1 MSKTNWLKSILIP
14 GIVFQ
19 SVVIAGGYGTGA
31 EIVQFFGSSGSVG
44 GLMSMCL
51 ISLVTWSILCA
62 ITFEFTRTFGTYDYK
77 SMTQKLLGHG
87 WVLYEICYLV
97 LLLIVLAVVTASA
110 GDIVL
115 ELFGLNRWIGILIMA
130 GGIFALVMNGSAII
144 EKVLSYWS
152 FLLYGVYILFL
163 IFAFVKI
170 GGQISGNFAV
180 GTVEPG
186 WVKNGFSYAFYNLGI
201 VPAVL
206 YTVRHCQTRKQAIV
220 SGILA
225 GIIGIIPAILLY
237 VAMVGFSPAVL
248 SEGLPVN
255 YMLSQLNAPWLQYL
269 FQLVLFGTL
278 IETGSGFIFAVTDRL
293 ETSFKTAG
301 KTAPKHT
308 TTICAIVLIV
318 VGVCISQFGLTGLIA
333 KGYGTISW
341 GFFFVYVIPMITLG
355 VYKIAKAGK
364 DK

>member
-62 ITFEFTRTFGTYDYK
+62 ITFEFTRTFETYDYK
-77 SMTQKLLGHG
+77 SLTKKLLGPG

-115 ELFGLNRWIGILIMA
+115 ELFGLNRWIGILLMA
-130 GGIFALVMNGSAII
+130 AGIFALVMNGSALI

-170 GGQISGNFAV
+170 GGQISGNFAT

-206 YTVRHCQTRKQAIV
+206 YTVRHCKTRKQAIT

-225 GIIGIIPAILLY
+225 GIIGIIPAVLLY
-237 VAMVGFSPAVL
+237 VAMVGFSPEVL

-255 YMLSQLNAPWLQYL
+255 YMLSQLNAPWLQYI
-269 FQLVLFGTL
+269 FQIVLFGTL
-278 IETGSGFIFAVTDRL
+278 IETGSGFIFAVSDRW
-293 ETSFKTAG
+293 EVAYKTAG
-301 KTAPKHT
+301 KAVPKNT
-308 TTICAIVLIV
+308 TLICAVVLLV
-318 VGVCISQFGLTGLIA
+318 LGVGISQFGLTGLIA

-355 VYKIAKAGK
+355 VYKISKAPK
-364 DK
+364 K